1 MEASTGRTD
10 PAHTPH
16 PPRLA
21 LPRPQPRTPC
31 AFPQLPPQP
40 IRLPVWGPPMS
51 VGAWP
56 QGAAGPHDTL
66 TQSAQTQETHC
77 VIPTEEDVRM
87 PTQPFQLQ
95 TSPLVGKVYDPA
107 PRTTLYLGVSFPL
120 ELSIQ
125 FQMFIQ
131 WVSHHSQVQLL
142 TKLSIFNI
150 YFPSDYSASA
160 LEIAVSLGTCP
171 DHGAKRF
178 SSN

>member
-1 MEASTGRTD
+1 MCFP
-10 PAHTPH
+10 PAV
-16 PPRLA
+16 PPSPFTSR
-21 LPRPQPRTPC
+21 
-31 AFPQLPPQP
+31 F
-40 IRLPVWGPPMS
+40 GDPPMAL
-51 VGAWP
+51 GAWS

-77 VIPTEEDVRM
+77 VIPTQEDVRM
-87 PTQPFQLQ
+87 PTRPFQLQ
-95 TSPLVGKVYDPA
+95 TSPSVGKVYDPA

-120 ELSIQ
+120 EESIQ

-131 WVSHHSQVQLL
+131 WVSRHSQVQLL

-160 LEIAVSLGTCP
+160 LEIAVSPGTCP